1 MLVLYGIR
9 IVGFHALKGPIIGAN
24 ENAGY
29 ISLDPGV
36 VPGDVVP
43 PEVVRQ
49 DEDDIGRLSVSSSQ
63 LGETAENEEETPHR
77 SQSERGLS
85 TIST

>member
-1 MLVLYGIR
+1 MVKY
-9 IVGFHALKGPIIGAN
+9 FHALKGPIIGAN

-77 SQSERGLS
+77 SQSDQRGLS